1 MPDRLHCRQPR
12 CPRQGRGRQAH
23 AVGGAGG
30 CGHPGGN
37 RDGCGGGTRRGH
49 DSVGE
54 RLAGQRLMGRGAS
67 VGLLRRVLHMRVLAC
82 VCGGGAGARK
92 VPWLPGE
99 AQVPA

>member
-1 MPDRLHCRQPR
+1 MQWAEQAGAAILAETETAAVAA
-12 CPRQGRGRQAH
+12 QG
-23 AVGGAGG
+23 V
-30 CGHPGGN
+30 
-37 RDGCGGGTRRGH
+37 DMTLW
-49 DSVGE
+49 V
-54 RLAGQRLMGRGAS
+54 RLMGRGAS